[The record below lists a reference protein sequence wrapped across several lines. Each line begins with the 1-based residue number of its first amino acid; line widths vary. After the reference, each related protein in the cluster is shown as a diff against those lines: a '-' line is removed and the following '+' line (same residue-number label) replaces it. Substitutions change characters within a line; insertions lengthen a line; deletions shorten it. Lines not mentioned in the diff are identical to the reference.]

1 MARIPLTVV
10 GGFLGAGKT
19 TLLNYVLTASP
30 RRAAVLVNDFGPV
43 DIDAGLIADRADNVI
58 RLANGCVCCSMAG
71 GMDDALA
78 RVLALD
84 PLPEWIVI
92 EASGVSDPGRI
103 AQVGMADPLL
113 QLEGVVVLV
122 DAGAI
127 RGVAADPL
135 LADTVQRQLRAADV
149 LVLNKID
156 LVTPDSLAAVQDWLR
171 EASGGAP
178 VVRASEG
185 RVDLGVLIGGDE
197 GTASGHEAGHG
208 CGHGDRHGDGSVC
221 GHGHGG
227 SHGDGFVCGH
237 GHGGSVVSAHGDELG
252 GVRVGGHM
260 PRHVDP
266 SDPAHPFQSWLWR
279 APALLDA
286 GMLAE
291 RLKQLPRDV
300 LRAKGWV
307 RTSRHGW
314 VLVQFAGRR
323 VRFDTQARA
332 PADRCEPSLVVIGMR
347 GVTDMP
353 AITAHLDLAALR
365 DVDVDADVDVDFA
378 PDAACAAP
386 LR

>member
-1 MARIPLTVV
+1 MARIPLTVL

-19 TLLNYVLTASP
+19 TLLNHVLTASP

-113 QLEGVVVLV
+113 QLEGVVVLA

-127 RGVAADPL
+127 REVASDPL
-135 LADTVQRQLRAADV
+135 LADTVQRQLRAADL

-156 LVTPDSLAAVQDWLR
+156 LVTPDALAAVQDWLR

-178 VVRASEG
+178 VVLASEG
-185 RVDLGVLIGGDE
+185 RVDLRALSGGKE
-197 GTASGHEAGHG
+197 GMACGHG
-208 CGHGDRHGDGSVC
+208 AEHGCGPACGHGDGHGDGAVC
-221 GHGHGG
+221 GHGDDH
-227 SHGDGFVCGH
+227 
-237 GHGGSVVSAHGDELG
+237 LG
-252 GVRVGGHM
+252 VHVRGRAPH
-260 PRHVDP
+260 HVDP

-286 GMLAE
+286 DMLAQ

-323 VRFDTQARA
+323 VRFDTQARM
-332 PADRCEPSLVVIGMR
+332 PADQGEPSLVVIGMR

-353 AITAHLDLAALR
+353 AIAAQLDPSALR
-365 DVDVDADVDVDFA
+365 DVGVAR
-378 PDAACAAP
+378 DAACAVP

>member
-19 TLLNYVLTASP
+19 TLLNHVLTASP

-43 DIDAGLIADRADNVI
+43 DIDAGLIAERADNVI

-71 GMDDALA
+71 GMDEALA

-113 QLEGVVVLV
+113 QLEGVVVLA

-127 RGVAADPL
+127 REVAADPL
-135 LADTVQRQLRAADV
+135 LADTVQRQLRAADL

-156 LVTPDSLAAVQDWLR
+156 LAAPDALAAVQDWLR

-178 VVRASEG
+178 VVRAFEG

-197 GTASGHEAGHG
+197 GMAREHG
-208 CGHGDRHGDGSVC
+208 CGPACGHGDDH
-221 GHGHGG
+221 
-227 SHGDGFVCGH
+227 
-237 GHGGSVVSAHGDELG
+237 LG
-252 GVRVGGHM
+252 VHIRDRA

-286 GMLAE
+286 DTLAQ

-307 RTSRHGW
+307 RTDRHGW

-323 VRFDTQARA
+323 VRFDTQARP
-332 PADRCEPSLVVIGMR
+332 PAGQHEPSLVVIGMR
-347 GVTDMP
+347 GVTRMG
-353 AITAHLDLAALR
+353 ALAAHLDLAALHE
-365 DVDVDADVDVDFA
+365 ADVDVGA
-378 PDAACAAP
+378 AQHAACAVP